1 MASEKHTITIR
12 LTPNAL
18 SRLDSLCDHLGTN
31 RNSYLV
37 NAIGKAISRDEM
49 SFMVQQNS
57 SDMFSK
63 LSQMMSDITEEK
75 GSE

>member
-12 LTPNAL
+12 LAPNVL

-37 NAIGKAISRDEM
+37 NAIGKAISHDEM

-57 SDMFSK
+57 ADMFSK
-63 LSQMMSDITEEK
+63 LSQMMGNISEEK